1 MAASSASTGAAG
13 SEPGSMQPEF
23 LSNFVGTPES
33 NESSVRNGFWDKARK
48 VLNRVQFLE
57 DAVAMYFCAI
67 DTENTPKRV
76 RMAIFAALAYFI
88 LPTDLVADFIPIAG
102 YADDAVVITKT
113 IQHVSKYITDEHR
126 QHAKDSINRKCVQ
139 VSNLVSKEKKTTLKE
154 ATI

>member
-76 RMAIFAALAYFI
+76 RMAN
-88 LPTDLVADFIPIAG
+88 
-102 YADDAVVITKT
+102 
-113 IQHVSKYITDEHR
+113 ITDEHR